1 MHVCAGV
8 CEQGYASRG
17 ACSQSQASHTDSPRL
32 PGMCSLHLPRGPWA
46 LRSLSGCPLLP
57 SPKQHQQQLRA
68 TAPRGRPPP
77 SCLPAAGTSPPGL
90 LLAAASR
97 CVSRAPNTSPQGSVS
112 GQLLLRKA
120 SLPFDAKTP
129 IQGVLLSLPQR
140 DQPGGP
146 EWGGEG
152 LVWERKEAQEARSS
166 QRWSRAPE
174 PTLTLFPVGVDLSGC
189 PEGKD
194 PRGPHA
200 PAQGLSSPGE
210 HTGKPPALTSPYR
223 MPFSFPGSWFSP
235 PCPFSWH
242 KEVPVPAPL
251 STAQAGP
258 ALGPHR
264 SPPPLS
270 HSLTSIIVFHNK

>member
-1 MHVCAGV
+1 MCVQGCVSRGMQAGV
-8 CEQGYASRG
+8 HVH
-17 ACSQSQASHTDSPRL
+17 SHRPVTQTLPDSPAPAGL
-32 PGMCSLHLPRGPWA
+32 ALCSLHLPRGPWA

-146 EWGGEG
+146 EWGGRG
-152 LVWERKEAQEARSS
+152 LCGRERRRRKPEAHRDGPRLLSPPSPSS
-166 QRWSRAPE
+166 LSEWIFPVALKAKIPGD
-174 PTLTLFPVGVDLSGC
+174 LTLRPRGC
-189 PEGKD
+189 PALANTLGNLLLS
-194 PRGPHA
+194 PRPTGCLSPSLA
-200 PAQGLSSPGE
+200 PGSHLLA
-210 HTGKPPALTSPYR
+210 H
-223 MPFSFPGSWFSP
+223 FPGTRRFQSLPRSP
-235 PCPFSWH
+235 Q
-242 KEVPVPAPL
+242 L
-251 STAQAGP
+251 RQARL
-258 ALGPHR
+258 LGPTAHLH
-264 SPPPLS
+264 P
-270 HSLTSIIVFHNK
+270 